1 MLLCDVFDKEAK
13 RCWLT
18 RVSSH
23 SPLTACFRGVLGF
36 SWMDLSGVLPCT
48 PAFGISSSVVFTTCL
63 CDGAYQTVRVLSAR
77 RRRGLRFSSQP
88 IVRLRVLKDSTSFST
103 EADSASDVIGTK
115 ELSSA
120 PQVFNANVRS
130 SVVLFSGCLVPSKSI
145 ARVASCQSPSAAVLV
160 LYVISIYSFGA
171 EIFIS
176 RLPELDGH
184 CSLGAPL
191 LWRVAP

>member
-1 MLLCDVFDKEAK
+1 MNLQTRAVGSTG
-13 RCWLT
+13 WL
-18 RVSSH
+18 RVSADSEVQANVAHASVFIRSDSESSH
-23 SPLTACFRGVLGF
+23 GCLVPKLIPESDSVHALGRG
-36 SWMDLSGVLPCT
+36 
-48 PAFGISSSVVFTTCL
+48 
-63 CDGAYQTVRVLSAR
+63 
-77 RRRGLRFSSQP
+77 GLRFSSQP

-145 ARVASCQSPSAAVLV
+145 ARVASCISPSAAVLV
-160 LYVISIYSFGA
+160 LFVISIYSFGA